1 MPVNKNF
8 VVRNGLEVG
17 GDTLFANSV
26 TDRVGIGTT
35 NPTSTL
41 TVKGNTSLEDLTVS
55 GVSTFSSRVA
65 IGTSNPV
72 SSLTVAGSGTSTS
85 QLFVTGLSTF
95 HNNAFIASDNRL
107 YFGAETLSISF
118 QSTPSVSNYIETF
131 DHVPLNIIT
140 EDLTIGASDGEKYA
154 NFRINSSVSLF
165 YDNSKKFET
174 SGLGVTVTGVTST
187 TYLYATGISTFID
200 GPVFIGS
207 AVTTG
212 TALQRLQ
219 VTGGGY
225 FSSPVGIGIT
235 NPSNTLTVAGS
246 GTSTAQLYVVGFSTF
261 VGYSTF
267 RDYVNIEDGL
277 YVLGV
282 STFVGYS
289 TFRDYVNIEDGLNV
303 SGISTFVGFSTFQDY
318 VEIQD
323 GLNVSGVSTFVGY
336 STFRDYVNIEDGVYV
351 SGIST
356 FIGAVGIGTNIITSQ
371 LEVRG
376 TVNLAYDDNSSVGIG
391 STSIDIDTNTDLNI
405 TSANITIQDTGV
417 FTVNAGALLVN
428 STVGSVFNRPI
439 FIQRDPDLLQ
449 PALISVGISTTE
461 DSDCITLFYEND
473 GPGATPGV
481 GGTGILSTTNGDLK
495 IVTDTSSN
503 VVIGS
508 KDIIFTNPEETQ
520 ERVRIKSSGNV
531 GIGTTNPT
539 SALTVKGNTSLET
552 LTVSGNTLI
561 TGVTTASSGFSG
573 SLTGNVTGNLNSS
586 GVNTATTISGTS
598 LTYGTG
604 NLTTGNIVT
613 GVVTTLSGTNI
624 NYTGVGTL
632 TTLNSTTGTVTTLS
646 GTNLNYTGVTTT
658 TRLNVGTGGTVI
670 TTTAG
675 GNVGVGTI
683 NPLSKLSVVGG
694 DALVGINTSQGVI
707 LTSANG
713 TRYRL
718 FVEND
723 GTLKTVAV

>member
-1 MPVNKNF
+1 MAVSKNF
-8 VVRNGLEVG
+8 VVKKGLEVG

-41 TVKGNTSLEDLTVS
+41 TVKGNTSLETLTVS
-55 GVSTFSSRVA
+55 GISTFNSNALFNSNIGIGTTNPTSALTVSGNVLVVGVSTFKNTVEVA
-65 IGTSNPV
+65 
-72 SSLTVAGSGTSTS
+72 
-85 QLFVTGLSTF
+85 TGK
-95 HNNAFIASDNRL
+95 
-107 YFGAETLSISF
+107 SISF
-118 QSTPSVSNYIETF
+118 GDAGVGDLKLYTDGSNSYIDQRNTDKLIVNAGGNRRVLEITDLQESLTMAKFTGHGGSVELYYN
-131 DHVPLNIIT
+131 
-140 EDLTIGASDGEKYA
+140 
-154 NFRINSSVSLF
+154 
-165 YDNSKKFET
+165 NSKKIET

-225 FSSPVGIGIT
+225 FSGSVGIGIT

-277 YVLGV
+277 
-282 STFVGYS
+282 
-289 TFRDYVNIEDGLNV
+289 
-303 SGISTFVGFSTFQDY
+303 
-318 VEIQD
+318 
-323 GLNVSGVSTFVGY
+323 NVSGVSTFVGY

-351 SGIST
+351 AGVSTFVGYSTFRDYVNIEDGLYVSGIST
-356 FIGAVGIGTNIITSQ
+356 FIGAVGIGTDIITSQ
-371 LEVRG
+371 LDVRG

-391 STSIDIDTNTDLNI
+391 STSIDITSSDINVTNSNINI
-405 TSANITIQDTGV
+405 TSFTSSNITIQDGGI
-417 FTVNAGALLVN
+417 FTVGVDALLVN

-439 FIQRDPDLLQ
+439 FIKRDPDLFQ

-495 IVTDTSSN
+495 ILTDTSSN

-508 KDIIFTNPEETQ
+508 KDIIFTNLEETQ

-531 GIGTTNPT
+531 GIGSTNPT
-539 SALTVKGNTSLET
+539 SK
-552 LTVSGNTLI
+552 LTVSGNVNI
-561 TGVTTASSGFSG
+561 SGIVTAPTFVGN
-573 SLTGNVTGNLNSS
+573 LTG
-586 GVNTATTISGTS
+586 TATTATTVDILNTNGLSTLYYPTFVESRTDGQIVRADVD
-598 LTYGTG
+598 LTYRTDD
-604 NLTTGNIVT
+604 NVLTVPNIQ
-613 GVVTTLSGTNI
+613 LSSSG
-624 NYTGVGTL
+624 L
-632 TTLNSTTGTVTTLS
+632 T
-646 GTNLNYTGVTTT
+646 
-658 TRLNVGTGGTVI
+658 VGTGGTVI
-670 TTTAG
+670 TTTSG
-675 GNVGVGTI
+675 GRVGVGTI
-683 NPLSKLSVVGG
+683 NPVSKLSVVGG
-694 DALVGINTSQGVI
+694 DASVGINTSQGII